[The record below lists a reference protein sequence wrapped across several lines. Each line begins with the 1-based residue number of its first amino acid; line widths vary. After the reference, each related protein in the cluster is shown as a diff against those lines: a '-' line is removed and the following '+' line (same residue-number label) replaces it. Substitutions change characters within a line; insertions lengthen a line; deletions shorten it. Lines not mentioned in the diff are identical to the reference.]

1 MVGKTAAPLNFDED
15 DQVPAPKFARSDG
28 LSSSDIECDE

>member
-1 MVGKTAAPLNFDED
+1 MAGKTAAPLNSDED
-15 DQVPAPKFARSDG
+15 DQVPVPKFTRSDG

>member
-1 MVGKTAAPLNFDED
+1 MAGKTAAPLNSDED

-28 LSSSDIECDE
+28 LSSSDIGCDE